1 MMTKKK
7 LLIGMVTISGIVI
20 LGSCG
25 KTETANELRI
35 VDECNDVRDLCRLEL
50 ANTQVS
56 RYTNFLGKTIKRVQ
70 SQTPLH
76 RIQGTITW
84 NASAGTSLADNSDVQ
99 SELGLSCQDDN
110 CTANSNPTAY
120 TLPVGSNTISVSGTV
135 TVGGKTIDL
144 ATDVP
149 ALVINTSAA
158 GSSVHVFPTELE
170 DNLTL
175 QALVD
180 SLNQGRHYAHATFS
194 ADGSNLK
201 IQCDP
206 GYVWLNDINPE
217 YGTNITAKSGRS
229 VVMVSWL
236 KLSDDYDFDDLV
248 MYKFDNIMDTMNGV
262 LMGNARIWEIG
273 CWPAP

>member
-120 TLPVGSNTISVSGTV
+120 TLPVGSNTI
-135 TVGGKTIDL
+135 K
-144 ATDVP
+144 
-149 ALVINTSAA
+149 
-158 GSSVHVFPTELE
+158 
-170 DNLTL
+170 
-175 QALVD
+175 
-180 SLNQGRHYAHATFS
+180 
-194 ADGSNLK
+194 
-201 IQCDP
+201 
-206 GYVWLNDINPE
+206 
-217 YGTNITAKSGRS
+217 
-229 VVMVSWL
+229 
-236 KLSDDYDFDDLV
+236 
-248 MYKFDNIMDTMNGV
+248 
-262 LMGNARIWEIG
+262 G
-273 CWPAP
+273 C